1 MLAALLFATGIG
13 SFLWHGFRTQTTL
26 VLDFVPGILFLL
38 VFIFSWARRVWG
50 VYGGGVAL
58 AGFFGLTYAL
68 TFLNGVVERR
78 GPPISVVAATV
89 AFGIVMFLFSV
100 KKFGR
105 VAWLSILTVIVAV
118 VAFIFRTA
126 DLSICGLIPFGTH
139 FLWHIFLSGAA
150 YLAIL
155 FLAAADDS
163 VKA

>member
-1 MLAALLFATGIG
+1 
-13 SFLWHGFRTQTTL
+13 
-26 VLDFVPGILFLL
+26 
-38 VFIFSWARRVWG
+38 VWG
-50 VYGGGVAL
+50 VYGGAAGLV
-58 AGFFGLTYAL
+58 GFFGLTYIF

-89 AFGIVMFLFSV
+89 AFGIVLFLFSI

-126 DLSICGLIPFGTH
+126 DLSVCGLIPFGTH

-155 FLAAADDS
+155 FLVTADDS
-163 VKA
+163 LKTRQ